1 MHSSLGAYTKGI
13 GASLMLRD
21 IVVLII
27 AFPILL
33 AISTLG
39 LKKQDK

>member
-1 MHSSLGAYTKGI
+1 MHSSLGAYTKGL
-13 GASLMLRD
+13 APHLMVRD
-21 IVVLII
+21 LVVL
-27 AFPILL
+27 ACSFPILL